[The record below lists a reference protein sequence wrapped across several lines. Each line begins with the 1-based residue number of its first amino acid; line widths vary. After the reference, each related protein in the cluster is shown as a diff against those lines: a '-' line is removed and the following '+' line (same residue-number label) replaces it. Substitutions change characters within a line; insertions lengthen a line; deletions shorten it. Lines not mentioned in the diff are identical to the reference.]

1 MNQLVPASQAGRGVQ
16 RAAPAAA
23 DVESRR
29 LVDDTWDGAVLGLAD
44 VGLTLDTTNAVA
56 SAVTSEQGVRRR
68 ANGTYF
74 RLRHGWVAYPTSI
87 IVIRFEQELRRW
99 PDGKLHTVGDYQ
111 QASTQTYQAVS
122 PAVRRTGAVTEDAGP
137 SDQAPGARAEIDQRL
152 RRRFQVGFDTLA
164 FLPTK
169 IRKDVI
175 ARLRNVSVFTGQ
187 AGMTTV
193 TGSRSSYSACTT
205 RALLSWRPQRTGTP
219 SAGRPTS
226 TCTSGSRLEQSWV
239 SAAAAGCRPRDH
251 AERPQSLRAA
261 PGVTGRQ
268 R

>member
-137 SDQAPGARAEIDQRL
+137 SDQAPGARAAIDQRL

-169 IRKDVI
+169 IRKGVI

-187 AGMTTV
+187 AVRYDNGDRFEVQLLGLYDTGAVVVAATTHRDTISWQTDQYV
-193 TGSRSSYSACTT
+193 YEWQSSRAELGQRGSR
-205 RALLSWRPQRTGTP
+205 RLPP
-219 SAGRPTS
+219 S
-226 TCTSGSRLEQSWV
+226 
-239 SAAAAGCRPRDH
+239 
-251 AERPQSLRAA
+251 
-261 PGVTGRQ
+261 
-268 R
+268 